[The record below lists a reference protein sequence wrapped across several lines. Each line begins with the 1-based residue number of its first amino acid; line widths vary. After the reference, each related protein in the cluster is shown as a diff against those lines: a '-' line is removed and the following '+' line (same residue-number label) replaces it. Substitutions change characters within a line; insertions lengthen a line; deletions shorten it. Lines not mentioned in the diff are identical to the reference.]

1 MQYIAYEIMNLKIMM
16 ANFKRKLFIS
26 LSLSLSLSLC
36 GSVFILC
43 LIISGFLFYKL
54 WPPMMRE

>member
-26 LSLSLSLSLC
+26 LSLSLSLSLSVAQFLSCVLLYLVSSSTSC
-36 GSVFILC
+36 GH
-43 LIISGFLFYKL
+43 
-54 WPPMMRE
+54 R